1 MTRKKQENIEN
12 TLLGQPIN
20 IEEEIDERLERE
32 IQAARQP
39 KQEIIITDIK
49 KVSAEK
55 KFDKLS
61 IYRVFNRKQKTET
74 FVNGIQAEDM
84 MRYTDDYIIRF
95 DHRIEMR

>member
-49 KVSAEK
+49 RVSPEK

>member
-49 KVSAEK
+49 QVPPEK

-74 FVNGIQAEDM
+74 FVNGTQAEDI